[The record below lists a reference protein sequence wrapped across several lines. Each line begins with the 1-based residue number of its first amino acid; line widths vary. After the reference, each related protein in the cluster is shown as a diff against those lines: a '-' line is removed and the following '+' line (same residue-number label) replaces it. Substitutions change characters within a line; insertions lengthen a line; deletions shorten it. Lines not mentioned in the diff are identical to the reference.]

1 MRRMLSRL
9 LLAAAIAL
17 PVVGFS
23 DDALAQEP
31 IISQKRDMKFG
42 KFAANP
48 NATGTAIIPPGSD
61 TVSLSGGLFSF
72 GGTVRRARFQIVGD
86 SKAYVFI
93 VLPSSITIRKGA
105 SSNYMTV
112 SNFTMDRANPI
123 RLSKAG
129 KRTIN
134 IGATVTVTAGQK
146 KGNYNDE
153 NEFTVS
159 AFYN

>member
-17 PVVGFS
+17 PIVGLS
-23 DDALAQEP
+23 DYVSAQEP
-31 IISQKRDMKFG
+31 TIIQKRDMKFG

-48 NATGTAIIPPGSD
+48 NATGTAIISPNAD

-93 VLPSSITIRKGA
+93 VLPSSITIRKG
-105 SSNYMTV
+105 SSANFMTV

-123 RLSKAG
+123 RLSNAG

-134 IGATVTVTAGQK
+134 IGATVTVSAGQT

>member
-17 PVVGFS
+17 PVVSFS
-23 DDALAQEP
+23 EYVFAQEP
-31 IISQKRDMKFG
+31 TITQKRNMKFG

-48 NATGTAIIPPGSD
+48 NATGTAILSPDSD

-72 GGTVRRARFQIVGD
+72 GGTVKRARFQIIGD

-93 VLPSSITIRKGA
+93 VLPSSITIRKG
-105 SSNYMTV
+105 STSNYMTV

-123 RLSKAG
+123 RLTNAG